1 MSEDARDEVFRE
13 QAAAHGRRE
22 ARESEQAQVILDGF
36 VRAAAEQGL
45 TARPLRATS
54 YNGRATYRTGIVGWY
69 LSRDRSNGVDQAG
82 RFYVLNTPG
91 GLSARLRGVELQP
104 TPPPLAIGKGAR
116 DGESMSLKELV
127 ERRLAAGEAW
137 V

>member
-1 MSEDARDEVFRE
+1 MSEDARGELFRE
-13 QAAAHGRRE
+13 QAAAQARRE
-22 ARESEQAQVILDGF
+22 SRESEQAQVILDGF
-36 VRAAAEQGL
+36 VRAAADQGL
-45 TARPLRATS
+45 AAQPLRARS
-54 YNGRATYRTGIVGWY
+54 YNGRSTYKTGIVGWY

-82 RFYVLNTPG
+82 QFYLLNTPG
-91 GLSARLRGVELQP
+91 GMLAKLKGVELTP

-137 V
+137 A